1 MLPTV
6 LTVTNLLCGVGA
18 ILTCSS
24 PGAVTGLQD
33 AAAVFGTAAWLILV
47 AMLFDALDGRVARA
61 TGAASEFGGELDSL
75 ADVITFG
82 VAPAVLAHSFLY
94 KFVEPPFNNRLLL
107 FFLVAIFPMC
117 AALRLARFNVEN
129 TPGEDD
135 HRFFKGLPSPAAAG
149 TVASIVLLH
158 LWLSKSIDAYGTHA
172 NWIPSYALP
181 VLVVALSL
189 LMVSTWRYSHLSNKV
204 FGQQRSFFFVI
215 VFIFF
220 CIVTVVFTEVVLAVL
235 FLTYAVSGVVGFAA
249 DRLIDLIEMH
259 AGDQT

>member
-6 LTVTNLLCGVGA
+6 LTVANLVCGVGA

-24 PGAVTGLQD
+24 PGTVTDLQN
-33 AAAVFGTAAWLILV
+33 AAAVFGTAAWLILIG
-47 AMLFDALDGRVARA
+47 MLFDALDGRVARA
-61 TGAASEFGGELDSL
+61 TGAASDFGGELDSL

-82 VAPAVLAHSFLY
+82 VAPAVLVHSFLLKY
-94 KFVEPPFNNRLLL
+94 VEPPFNNRLLL
-107 FFLVAIFPMC
+107 FFLVATFPMC

-129 TPGEDD
+129 APDEDN
-135 HRFFKGLPSPAAAG
+135 HHFFKGLPSPAAAG
-149 TVASIVLLH
+149 TMAAIVLLH
-158 LWLSKSIDAYGTHA
+158 LWLADTISAYDTRA
-172 NWIPSYALP
+172 RWIPSFALP

-204 FGQQRSFFFVI
+204 FGQQRSFFFVT

-220 CIVTVVFTEVVLAVL
+220 CIGTVVFTEVVLAAL
-235 FLTYAVSGVVGFAA
+235 FLAYAVSGVVGFAA

-259 AGDQT
+259 AEEET